1 MLEAEGSTLESAA
14 DEACEQ
20 SERARELHG
29 NVFEQESA
37 LVSTMQG
44 VGALFS
50 LLNTALEDE
59 NFVRDAET
67 VVEAQMALEQEV
79 LGLGSGKT
87 GRISKRNRR
96 GKGLPSAEARVRAT
110 PHRNRTPDE
119 KRWLALDAVV
129 NPQLYHHV
137 TLAEAEEMRWDAL
150 YYTRLDREDILRV
163 LSLPPQVQLALPFL
177 HTPDEV
183 AAHELLARYSLGI
196 SADHFAQ
203 LDKTSQDACE
213 NPNTASA
220 SSSMTAA
227 AEAEDDGNTA
237 PGSAT
242 VKGAGASRRGW
253 RDDTLAR
260 ATHRV
265 LACMRRAAE
274 AELASPEDRD
284 DEEAVWCVLDRKL
297 RPQLYRDSDE
307 SIADRAEEQ
316 HREADAREDARHTWL
331 TTPTGNSP
339 RKPAAAQHLSTAGG
353 SRSKIETVVEQK
365 RAAEGVATARRASE
379 DRETLV
385 FEVAGSFSEEYINA
399 LAASVS
405 AGGLPEAGVEETGRE
420 QEGDRGLKATAGG
433 EIRGPRTIAV
443 TTDTGDDEARVD
455 AARQRESSLSAGD
468 DDDRDEK
475 EGEQPERRSRHRRR
489 RLVETVQRV
498 LSRFL
503 VAEEETP
510 LGRDMTRSL
519 AMLQEVALRLGRGQ
533 RDIFSGLNPQTALAA
548 LRSPPPSTAGE
559 PASNPPTE
567 TNGSRSGIIAAE
579 ESGEGGM
586 PRGEAPYSGRDEGSV
601 LGAAECTQGSTSEG
615 TEGGR
620 SATSKPDRTV
630 DKAGPRQQRLV
641 DEARPT
647 SDSGR
652 CYDSSNYST
661 MSDTPRKLEKVFG
674 SWEEIHPAA
683 LGVYS
688 QEKAFREGDGE
699 GTHPASFRT
708 VSASDGMRN
717 PTNACSCPIFS
728 STYVGTMLVV
738 ALTSEQRHRCA
749 FFMSVRHLWKNP
761 FYW

>member
-1 MLEAEGSTLESAA
+1 MQRHETAELVKMLEAEGRTLQTAA

-29 NVFEQESA
+29 NVFQQESA

-50 LLNTALEDE
+50 LLNTTLEDE

-67 VVEAQMALEQEV
+67 VVEAQTAFEQEV
-79 LGLGSGKT
+79 VGLGSGKA
-87 GRISKRNRR
+87 GRIGKRNRR
-96 GKGLPSAEARVRAT
+96 GKGLPSAEARVRVT

-119 KRWLALDAVV
+119 KRWVALDAVV

-203 LDKTSQDACE
+203 QDKTSQDACE
-213 NPNTASA
+213 NPNTACA

-227 AEAEDDGNTA
+227 AEAAGDDNTA

-242 VKGAGASRRGW
+242 AKGAGTSRPGW
-253 RDDTLAR
+253 RDDILAR
-260 ATHRV
+260 ATQRV
-265 LACMRRAAE
+265 LVCMWRTAE

-284 DEEAVWCVLDRKL
+284 DEEAIWCVLDRKL

-307 SIADRAEEQ
+307 SAADRAEEL
-316 HREADAREDARHTWL
+316 HGEADAREDARHTWL
-331 TTPTGNSP
+331 TTPKGTSP
-339 RKPAAAQHLSTAGG
+339 RKPAAAQNLSTVGG
-353 SRSKIETVVEQK
+353 SRHKIETVVEQQ
-365 RAAEGVATARRASE
+365 RAAEGVATLRRVSE
-379 DRETLV
+379 DREMLILG
-385 FEVAGSFSEEYINA
+385 VADSFSEEYVKA

-405 AGGLPEAGVEETGRE
+405 VGGLPEVGVEETGRVP
-420 QEGDRGLKATAGG
+420 EGDRGLKATPAGENG
-433 EIRGPRTIAV
+433 EPGATAV
-443 TTDTGDDEARVD
+443 TRDTGDDEARMD
-455 AARQRESSLSAGD
+455 TARQRESSQSAGD
-468 DDDRDEK
+468 DGDRNDK
-475 EGEQPERRSRHRRR
+475 EGEQQERRSRSR

-548 LRSPPPSTAGE
+548 LRSPPPSTAGK
-559 PASNPPTE
+559 PASNPRTE
-567 TNGSRSGIIAAE
+567 ENGSRSGIIAAE
-579 ESGEGGM
+579 GGGESGM
-586 PRGEAPYSGRDEGSV
+586 PRGEAPCIGRDEGSV
-601 LGAAECTQGSTSEG
+601 CGAAEGTPGSTRDG

-630 DKAGPRQQRLV
+630 DRVDPRQQRLA
-641 DEARPT
+641 DEAGPM
-647 SDSGR
+647 SDSGH
-652 CYDSSNYST
+652 CYGSCNYSA

-683 LGVYS
+683 LGVHS
-688 QEKAFREGDGE
+688 QEKAFRAGDGE
-699 GTHPASFRT
+699 RMHPASFRRDST
-708 VSASDGMRN
+708 SDGMHN
-717 PTNACSCPIFS
+717 HTDACTPPKVSP
-728 STYVGTMLVV
+728 VPM
-738 ALTSEQRHRCA
+738 
-749 FFMSVRHLWKNP
+749 
-761 FYW
+761 